1 MILKDDIAMHTCV
14 DGLFLRC
21 ILQSRRIKQ
30 TQVELFGFI
39 NESDNRLNIFQNH
52 ILLNHIFPKSYKKL
66 FCLSIVSK

>member
-30 TQVELFGFI
+30 TW
-39 NESDNRLNIFQNH
+39 
-52 ILLNHIFPKSYKKL
+52 KL
-66 FCLSIVSK
+66 SFLGKLEIGN